1 MNDKEVFEH
10 LAQIR
15 EIFEYFRKI
24 KVTTGSLIS
33 HEMFLPI
40 RDKISIAD
48 ASNGMLDDADGS
60 RFWGYIDEL
69 IKRNIIKDV
78 KYIMQDL
85 WTEQIDERSIDE
97 LFESSQHTY
106 LEYILFKTDLSEED
120 VEKMI
125 NTLNENFFAECFFTE
140 EFGDK
145 FWCIT
150 WD

>member
-33 HEMFLPI
+33 HEMFLPV

-48 ASNGMLDDADGS
+48 ASNGMLSDDDSS
-60 RFWGYIDEL
+60 RFWGYIDEQ
-69 IKRNIIKDV
+69 IEHNIIKDV
-78 KYIMQDL
+78 KYIMEDL
-85 WTEQIDERSIDE
+85 WTEQIDERNVDE

-106 LEYILFKTDLSEED
+106 LKYLLFKTDLSEED

-125 NTLNENFFAECFFTE
+125 NTLNENFL
-140 EFGDK
+140 
-145 FWCIT
+145 
-150 WD
+150 